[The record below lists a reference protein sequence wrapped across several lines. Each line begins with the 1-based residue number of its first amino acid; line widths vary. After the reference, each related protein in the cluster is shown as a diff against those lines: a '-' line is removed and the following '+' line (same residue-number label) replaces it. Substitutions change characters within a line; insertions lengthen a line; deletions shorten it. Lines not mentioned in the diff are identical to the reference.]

1 MGAVKQIEVPEK
13 VFALLERY
21 RRRRRISRSAAIEEL
36 LKKEL
41 ADEEFLRLLDEQAE
55 RNRDLSEANAMALAD
70 EAVAWARKKLLRTR
84 KGR

>member
-13 VFALLERY
+13 VLALLEQY

-55 RNRDLSEANAMALAD
+55 RNRDLSEAEAMALAD
-70 EAVAWARKKLLRTR
+70 EAVAWARKKLRRTR

>member
-21 RRRRRISRSAAIEEL
+21 RRRRRISRSAAIEEFL
-36 LKKEL
+36 N
-41 ADEEFLRLLDEQAE
+41 DEEFLRLLDEQAK

-70 EAVAWARKKLLRTR
+70 EAVAWVRKKLLRTR